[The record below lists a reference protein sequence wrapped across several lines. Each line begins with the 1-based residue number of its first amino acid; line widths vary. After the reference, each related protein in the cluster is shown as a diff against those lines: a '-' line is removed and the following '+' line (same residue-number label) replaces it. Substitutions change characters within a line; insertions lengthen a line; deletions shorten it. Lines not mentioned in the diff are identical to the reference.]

1 MDSKK
6 SVFRFKQF
14 KCSHVA
20 SSMKIGVDAVLL
32 GAWAD
37 VNRAKSILD
46 VGTGCGVIALMCAQR
61 NPEAN
66 ILAID
71 IDINSVKEASLNFM
85 ESQWRNRL
93 NAELMNY
100 MYLKDK
106 KYDLII
112 SNPPF
117 FNSGVKDFSSARM
130 VARHDS
136 SLSPLLLLT
145 KAKEL
150 LLHDGI
156 VTMIVPFD
164 RKTEV
169 NNHAGRE
176 GFILSRCC
184 EVKGNYNAL
193 PKRIMLE
200 YRLNHNGPCLNEE
213 MVIEQEPGTYSESY
227 RQLCSDF
234 YLAF

>member
-1 MDSKK
+1 MDSRK

-14 KCSHVA
+14 KCSHAA
-20 SSMKIGVDAVLL
+20 SSMKIGVDAVLV

-37 VNRAKSILD
+37 VSRAKCILD

-71 IDINSVKEASLNFM
+71 IDINSVKEASQNFL
-85 ESQWRNRL
+85 ESRWGNRL
-93 NAELMNY
+93 NAELMDY
-100 MYLKDK
+100 MNLNDK
-106 KYDLII
+106 KFDLII

-150 LLHDGI
+150 LLSDGI

-184 EVKGNYNAL
+184 EVKGNYNAP

-213 MVIEQEPGTYSESY
+213 MVIEQEPGTYTESY

>member
-184 EVKGNYNAL
+184 EVKGNYNEL

-213 MVIEQEPGTYSESY
+213 MVIEQEPGTYTESY